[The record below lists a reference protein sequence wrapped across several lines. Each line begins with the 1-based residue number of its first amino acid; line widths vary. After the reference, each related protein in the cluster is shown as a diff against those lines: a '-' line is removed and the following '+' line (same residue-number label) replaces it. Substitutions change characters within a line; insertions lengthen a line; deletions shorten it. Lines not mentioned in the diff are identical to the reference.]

1 MTIRVVVA
9 GVTGRM
15 GQALV
20 RAASETQDV
29 AVVGGVGRRRVGEDV
44 GLVAGCGPLGVPVMG
59 SLEEALDQT
68 NPHVLVELS
77 TAEAAPEHVEAAL
90 RRGLPAV
97 VGTTGI
103 EPRRLEELAGLAR
116 ERGLG
121 LVVAPNFA
129 IGAVLLMRFAEEAA
143 RYFPAVEIIELHH
156 GQKRDAPSGTAL
168 ETARRVAGARGPGGA
183 EAAASGEQALARGL
197 SVQGVPVH
205 SVRLPGLVAHQEV
218 IFGLDGQ
225 TLTLRH
231 DATTRDAFMPGLL
244 LAIRRVQSLQGPV
257 FGLDPLLFPTEPS
270 SSGQGP
276 VPGQ

>member
-20 RAASETQDV
+20 RAARAAQDV
-29 AVVGGVGRRRVGEDV
+29 EVVAGVARHRVGEDV
-44 GLVAGCGPLGVPVMG
+44 GLVAGTGPLGLPVTE
-59 SLEEALDQT
+59 SLEEALDQAD
-68 NPHVLVELS
+68 PQVLVEL
-77 TAEAAPEHVEAAL
+77 TTPEAAPRHVEAAL
-90 RRGLPAV
+90 RRGIPAV

-103 EPRRLEELAGLAR
+103 DAERLEELATLAL
-116 ERGLG
+116 ERRLG

-129 IGAVLLMRFAEEAA
+129 VGAVLLMRFAAEAA
-143 RYFPAVEIIELHH
+143 RYFPAAEIIELHH

-168 ETARRVAGARGPGGA
+168 ETARRMASAREAGGA
-183 EAAASGEQALARGL
+183 EAAASGEQVPARGL

-244 LAIRRVQSLQGPV
+244 LAIRRVLSLRGPV
-257 FGLDPLLFPTEPS
+257 FGLDALLFPSEQS
-270 SSGQGP
+270 S
-276 VPGQ
+276 